1 MSKKKPAINT
11 PSPSANPVVADMPR
25 VPADLVSPSVYE
37 NGNYRMFFLL
47 TALLIFIVMIMV
59 TPQYGVTGD
68 EITQWNYGKAVWN
81 YFKTFGADKTALG
94 GIHDAYI
101 EKKKLQYYGGF
112 VDGFSAM
119 LIDIFKPKDE
129 FLLRHYWNMIFGFL
143 GIVFTGL
150 LARRVANNRW
160 SVGLLAMILITLT
173 PRFWGHSFNN
183 PKDIPF
189 ATTSVIALYMI
200 VMWLKGLDKLS
211 WQRTI
216 LLGLAI
222 ALSLSVR
229 IGGLLFLAYLILF
242 YAWQVW
248 RLKLTADVGKHI
260 KHLAVALLIGYFG
273 CCLFWPYAL
282 EAPFSNPY
290 EAYKVM
296 ADYPLGIRMLYEG
309 QLNSITTLSNWYA
322 VKMLGI
328 TMPLL
333 LLIGLV
339 LTVVLMFIKDARR
352 TYPYLWMILFAAV
365 FPVAYIV
372 YKHSVLY
379 DGIRHILFVIPP
391 MVVCTAVSIHYLVV
405 RYQQQQAVKWVVI
418 AATVLLAALPARFM
432 LANHPNQYVY
442 FNELVGGVK
451 GAYGHYET
459 DYYMNS
465 VKQAWKWLLQHDPKV
480 RNGVA
485 PGDSLLLVSNTI
497 EPVQEAYGRADRPKL
512 RTAYSRFYEKNQQ
525 NWDYAIYYSR
535 FLDREQLQNGYFPD
549 GKAIH
554 VIEAD
559 GVPLAAVYKN
569 DAARD
574 GYKGYQALEAKNF
587 PLAIA
592 HLKSA
597 AAQYPKD
604 MELWEYLS
612 LAYAYSNQLDSA
624 QWAIDQSL
632 KVSSISSNTVMLAAQ
647 IYFGGAQ
654 ALGMAGNIPAA
665 QASVSKG
672 ISILQHL
679 AEEKETGTDADFESQ
694 ELQQI
699 NQLIQQGQQLKGA
712 LR

>member
-1 MSKKKPAINT
+1 MSKKKPAFA
-11 PSPSANPVVADMPR
+11 PAKPLEADAPKT
-25 VPADLVSPSVYE
+25 PADLVSPSVYE
-37 NGNYRMFFLL
+37 SGNYRMFFLW
-47 TALLIFIVMIMV
+47 TAVLIFIVMIMV

-112 VDGFSAM
+112 FDGFSAM
-119 LIDIFKPKDE
+119 LADIFKPKDE

-143 GIVFTGL
+143 GILFTGL

-160 SVGLLAMILITLT
+160 SVGLLALVLIALT

-229 IGGLLFLAYLILF
+229 IGGLLFLAYLVLF

-248 RLKLTADVGKHI
+248 RLKLTADIGKHV

-282 EAPFSNPY
+282 EAPFSHPY

-328 TMPLL
+328 TLPLF
-333 LLIGLV
+333 LLIGLA
-339 LTVVLMFIKDARR
+339 LTAMLIFIKEVRR
-352 TYPYLWMILFAAV
+352 EHPYLWMILFAAI
-365 FPVAYIV
+365 FPIAYIV

-379 DGIRHILFVIPP
+379 DGIRHVLFVIPP
-391 MVVCTAVSIHYLVV
+391 VVVCTAVSIHYLVM
-405 RYQQQQAVKWVVI
+405 RYQHQQALKWSI
-418 AATVLLAALPARFM
+418 IGGTALLAALPARFM

-442 FNELVGGVK
+442 FNELTGGLK

-465 VKQAWKWLLQHDPKV
+465 VKQAYKWLLKHDPRV
-480 RNGVA
+480 QNGIA
-485 PGDSLLLVSNTI
+485 PGDSLFLVTNTL
-497 EPVQEAYGRADRPKL
+497 EPVLEAYMRADRPRLK
-512 RTAYSRFYEKNQQ
+512 ADYSRFYEKNQQ

-535 FLDREQLQNGYFPD
+535 FLDREQLQNGYFPN

-559 GVPLAAVYKN
+559 GVPLCAVYKN

-574 GYKGYQALEAKNF
+574 GYKGYEALQQKNF

-592 HLKSA
+592 HLSKA
-597 AAQYPKD
+597 ATQYPKD
-604 MELWEYLS
+604 MELYEYLS

-624 QWAIDQSL
+624 KWAIDQAL
-632 KVSSISSNTVMLAAQ
+632 KVSAISINTAFMAAQ
-647 IYFGGAQ
+647 IYFAAAQ
-654 ALGMAGNIPAA
+654 AEGMAGNMPAA
-665 QASVSKG
+665 QASTTRG
-672 ISILQHL
+672 IQILQHL
-679 AEEKETGTDADFESQ
+679 AEEKETGTDADFESP

-699 NQLIQQGQQLKGA
+699 NQMIQQGRQLQGA